1 MGILTNI
8 PSENVRVDVTVS
20 LNTLYKKKESMRA
33 TMLCSAMLCRYW
45 MRKREQRTR
54 KGVDKMSNKANRMR
68 TRGIMHNTK
77 NSRYDKR
84 GDRAIEGEQRG
95 QEREQLG

>member
-1 MGILTNI
+1 
-8 PSENVRVDVTVS
+8 
-20 LNTLYKKKESMRA
+20 
-33 TMLCSAMLCRYW
+33 

-95 QEREQLG
+95 QEREQLR